1 MLLYGLFVCLCV
13 LSVES
18 VQLNV
23 SCPVVSPRELDWKA
37 LDGKWYITAAATELD
52 LEGAECATLM
62 FNHMNSTD
70 VSISWISNNTASY
83 YNGSVVITVDPNSN
97 STTIGDLL
105 LITYTDQKAES
116 YSFLDVDYEH
126 YAVLFSCY
134 DSEDGN
140 SSTYEIWKLIR
151 SPHLKESDAIKLDQA
166 VANYSLQDTPFI
178 NFNNNESAC
187 STSGTQYLDPST
199 LIWTSAVAYTLFQRL
214 Y

>member
-1 MLLYGLFVCLCV
+1 MLLYGLFVCLCA

-18 VQLNV
+18 VVLNT

-37 LDGKWYITAAATELD
+37 LDGKWYIAAAATD
-52 LEGAECATLM
+52 LPIDGADCATLM

-70 VSISWISNNTASY
+70 VSISWVTNNTASY
-83 YNGSVVITVDPNSN
+83 YNGSVAITVDPNSN
-97 STTIGDLL
+97 GTTGDLL

-126 YAVLFSCY
+126 YAVLFTCY

-166 VANYSLQDTPFI
+166 IANYSLQDTTFI
-178 NFNNNESAC
+178 NFNNTEDAC
-187 STSGTQYLDPST
+187 SLTSGSQHLDPST
-199 LIWTSAVAYTLFQRL
+199 LILTSAVAYTLFNKL